1 MPNSYDV
8 DDILEEIKR
17 KKSAKSAQEHN
28 AQRMKPTA
36 WDRVETPAPV
46 NTPAPEQVQQ
56 ASSLEGLADFF
67 GSNAKFDIGVQDKKA
82 SWRSAVS
89 DRKEPEE
96 KTEEESEIP
105 AQLEPSFLDAQQPE
119 DKESVKSSN

>member
-89 DRKEPEE
+89 DRKEPR
-96 KTEEESEIP
+96 KRQKRRQRFPLSWNRH
-105 AQLEPSFLDAQQPE
+105 FWMR
-119 DKESVKSSN
+119 SSRRIKKA

>member
-8 DDILEEIKR
+8 DDILEEIQR
-17 KKSAKSAQEHN
+17 KKSAKSAQVSSN
-28 AQRMKPTA
+28 AQRMKPAA

-56 ASSLEGLADFF
+56 ASSLQGLAGFF

-82 SWRSAVS
+82 PWRSAVS

-96 KTEEESEIP
+96 KTEEALRDSR
-105 AQLEPSFLDAQQPE
+105 
-119 DKESVKSSN
+119 SVGTVIFGCAAAGG